1 MGRDPIQA
9 GRRAVLE
16 PPSALEVVSGTVSPK
31 LVVVGVRSAKLHPVR
46 LKRHMAVIV
55 ESVPGVALVTGHLQ
69 PVVVAL

>member
-16 PPSALEVVSGTVSPK
+16 PPSALEVSGTVYQR